1 MSCDR
6 RVRRPARPFSAA
18 ILGLWLG
25 LTALAPLRPAAAEGA
40 QTEAAESGPIEAIE
54 ALRHRVDT
62 SDLDELQRE
71 AARAQLEA
79 AAEDGRATTAARARI
94 AALKAE
100 AANSAAAPN
109 RAGAEEASEAT
120 GEVADQLALQEWA
133 ARLLPDVDVET
144 LEELLESQRR
154 LAAELSEEIEQLEAD
169 LAQILARPA
178 ESGIE
183 IAALRHRIEEL
194 ARPLATT
201 DGESELLFDVR
212 QMRRQQELLRVEAD
226 LALRTA
232 DQDTSLARQRQRENG
247 LRIEWLQ
254 SRIAE
259 LSREELDQRTAALAR
274 TEAALAGRPSVAT
287 TVARENRLLGEEL
300 LEQTD
305 ALAADRRGLSILEP
319 ARDRVVT
326 ALNDSRTRLELGGA
340 SEAVGRWLWSERR
353 SLEPTARLRRRLEKM
368 HTELAELRLRRVT
381 LSDARRE
388 LADVPAAAKTLL
400 ESSQAQADDEGTVT
414 RAGAALEA
422 LLRERLEL
430 QMRLEPILQRRI
442 RTLEQS
448 EATLREEI
456 ETTQILR
463 QLLDRYLLWT
473 PSHGAI
479 DSSWLERVPEGVSDL
494 VKPSRWK
501 TTFELAR
508 EEVRA
513 RPVRWIASLLLL
525 VGLVVLRRR
534 APAQIREHEAIT
546 RQIGADHIGVTLDAF
561 LWTLVAALPIPAALA
576 MLGSLLQSAGTPG
589 RYSDSVGRACLVLV
603 IPLFAIQT
611 LRFTAL
617 DQGLGHAHLRWM
629 RARRVALWRT
639 IPRAAAIV
647 VPMYFISA
655 LAFIRN
661 LDLPNDVQARV
672 AIVIACAV
680 LAWAFWQLLDVG
692 QIWVVRGVET
702 EPSKLRK
709 LLRFLLPLNFVFV
722 AGLALAG
729 YVYSAGLLLQAW
741 IASLCV
747 VIAVAIGIGVVGR
760 WFLVG
765 ERRLALRRLEERRA
779 DAGPTSDEG
788 NREPGADDITLEQ
801 VNAQTHSVLRML
813 RIGLLTVGL
822 VVVWAGVL
830 PAITRL
836 DEVVLWTFS
845 EVGADG
851 VGTRQP
857 VSLMAALFGALA
869 FALTFVGSR
878 NLPGLIELGLLS
890 QTSIDAAS
898 RYAITSLLRY
908 ALVIA
913 GTLVGLDLLGMRWS
927 QLQWMAAALTV
938 GLGFGLQEIFANFV
952 SGLILLFERPF
963 RVGDVITVDDLT
975 GRVTRIRTRATTILD
990 FDNREIVV
998 PNKTFITGQL
1008 LNWTL
1013 TDTTT
1018 RVTIKVGVAYG
1029 TDADRVHRLL
1039 MQAAIAH
1046 PLVLREPEPHS
1057 WFMAFGASTLDFE
1070 LRVFVGTLNDRL
1082 QVMSELH
1089 REIARLFSE
1098 NGVEIAFPQMDL
1110 NVRDLLGT
1118 RTPEAAAAMATAV
1131 AGAAVAGEAASEAAS
1146 STTPESTE
1154 SADPP
1159 SPYGSAGP
1167 ASRIRP

>member
-1 MSCDR
+1 MAIDR
-6 RVRRPARPFSAA
+6 LVPLSARFLSTA
-18 ILGLWLG
+18 ILGLWLV
-25 LTALAPLRPAAAEGA
+25 LAVLAAALPSTANGA
-40 QTEAAESGPIEAIE
+40 QAAGVESGAESLAAIE
-54 ALRHRVDT
+54 SLRRRVET
-62 SDLDELQRE
+62 SGLEEGPRE
-71 AARAQLEA
+71 AALAQLDAASEDAREA
-79 AAEDGRATTAARARI
+79 TAARLRI
-94 AALKAE
+94 AELKSE
-100 AANSAAAPN
+100 AASPEASPERADSAG
-109 RAGAEEASEAT
+109 RSEAT
-120 GEVADQLALQEWA
+120 GEVDEQLALQEWV
-133 ARLLPDVDVET
+133 ARILPDTNVET
-144 LEELLESQRR
+144 LEGLLEHQRS
-154 LAAELSEEIEQLEAD
+154 LAAERTEEIAQLEAE

-183 IAALRHRIEEL
+183 IAALRRRIDEIV
-194 ARPLATT
+194 RPLEATE
-201 DGESELLFDVR
+201 GESELSFDIR
-212 QMRRQQELLRVEAD
+212 QLRREQEHARVETELD
-226 LALRTA
+226 LRHAE
-232 DQDTSLARQRQRENG
+232 QETSLARQRQRERALREMGSQQRESG

-254 SRIAE
+254 TRIAK
-259 LSREELDQRTAALAR
+259 LSREELERRSAALAR
-274 TEAALAGRPSVAT
+274 TEAALSGRPSVAT
-287 TVARENRLLGEEL
+287 TVAHENRLLGEEL
-300 LEQTD
+300 LAQTD
-305 ALAADRRGLSILEP
+305 ALAADRRNLSLLEP
-319 ARDRVVT
+319 VRDRVVT

-353 SLEPTARLRRRLEKM
+353 SLEPTARLRRRLESQR
-368 HTELAELRLRRVT
+368 TELAELRLRRVT
-381 LSDARRE
+381 LSDARRD
-388 LADVPAAAKTLL
+388 LTDIPAAASALL
-400 ESSQAQADDEGTVT
+400 ESSQAQADDEGTVA
-414 RAGAALEA
+414 RAGAALEG
-422 LLRERLEL
+422 LLRERVEL

-448 EATLREEI
+448 EATLQEQI
-456 ETTQILR
+456 ETTQTLR

-494 VKPSRWK
+494 IKPSRWK
-501 TTFELAR
+501 TTLELAHA
-508 EEVRA
+508 EILA
-513 RPVRWIASLLLL
+513 RPIRWLGSLLVLL
-525 VGLVVLRRR
+525 GLSLLRRR

-576 MLGSLLQSAGTPG
+576 LLGALLQSAGTPG
-589 RYSDSVGRACLVLV
+589 RYSDSVGRACLTLV
-603 IPLFAIQT
+603 IPLFAIQA
-611 LRFTAL
+611 LRFTAIE
-617 DQGLGHAHLRWM
+617 QGLGHAHLRWM
-629 RARRVALWRT
+629 RARRDALRRA
-639 IPRAAAIV
+639 IPRAASV
-647 VPMYFISA
+647 VIPMYFISA

-672 AIVIACAV
+672 AIVIACAA
-680 LAWAFWQLLDVG
+680 LGSTCWRLLDAG

-702 EPSKLRK
+702 EPSTWRK
-709 LLRFLLPLNFVFV
+709 LLRVALTFNFVFV

-729 YVYSAGLLLQAW
+729 YVYSAGLLLRAW
-741 IASLCV
+741 IATAC
-747 VIAVAIGIGVVGR
+747 VAIATAIGVGLIGR

-779 DAGPTSDEG
+779 AASQTSDEG
-788 NREPGADDITLEQ
+788 NREPGTADISLEQ
-801 VNAQTHSVLRML
+801 VNAQTRSVLRML

-822 VVVWAGVL
+822 VGVWAGVL

-836 DEVVLWTFS
+836 DEIVLWTFG

-851 VGTRQP
+851 VTVQQP

-869 FALTFVGSR
+869 FALTFVSSR

-890 QTSIDAAS
+890 QTTIDAAS
-898 RYAITSLLRY
+898 RYAITSILRY

-963 RVGDVITVDDLT
+963 RVGDVISVGDLT

-998 PNKTFITGQL
+998 PNKSFITDQL

-1018 RVTIKVGVAYG
+1018 RITIKVGVAYG
-1029 TDADRVHRLL
+1029 TDPDLVHRLL
-1039 MQAAIAH
+1039 LEAAH
-1046 PLVLREPEPHS
+1046 GNPLVLRDPEPRS

-1082 QVMSELH
+1082 QAQSDLH
-1089 REIARLFSE
+1089 RELARLFSV

-1110 NVRDLLGT
+1110 NVRDLLGS
-1118 RTPEAAAAMATAV
+1118 RPPDSPAATAP
-1131 AGAAVAGEAASEAAS
+1131 ATTTGTATGTATGTGTPAA
-1146 STTPESTE
+1146 
-1154 SADPP
+1154 
-1159 SPYGSAGP
+1159 P
-1167 ASRIRP
+1167 ASTPPRP